1 MKIEVLVATMNQTD
15 VRLLNKMN
23 IQTDVIVGNQCDTN
37 EVKNFEWGGTM
48 LNGYHLMNVV

>member
-1 MKIEVLVATMNQTD
+1 MNQTD